1 MIAPTAASRRLLP
14 REAPLTDAA
23 VRLYESIADQPIISP
38 HGHVDPR
45 ILVEDHRFRD
55 PAALL
60 IRDDHYITRLLHA
73 DGLALGELGIGEG
86 DLAAADARRI
96 WRLFCDRWHLFAGT
110 ASGYWLRATLTDVFG
125 IDSVPGEADADDLFD
140 EISAALE
147 RPEMRPRALLERFR
161 IRVLATT
168 DAPLDDLDAHRRLA
182 ADASVET
189 SVLPTFRPDAY
200 LDPRTSGWGERV
212 ERLLASTGES
222 GYRGYLRSLEH
233 HRRRFIDHGAVSADF
248 GVLSAQTLEMT
259 DAEASRLFERGRAGE
274 LDVAGAQAFLAHMLW
289 QSARMST
296 EDGLVMTLH
305 AGVLRNHHAPS
316 FEAFGA
322 DRGHDFPVSTTF
334 VEPLRPLLQSF
345 GTTPGFQLVLFTVDE
360 TTYSREI
367 APLAGFYPSVFIGA
381 PWWFLDAPDS
391 ALRFRSATVETAGF
405 YRGSGFI
412 DDTRAFLSIPVRHD
426 MARRADAAHLAR
438 LVAEERVTLGE
449 AERIALDLQDAIPRR
464 AFKL

>member
-1 MIAPTAASRRLLP
+1 MTLPTATSRRLLP
-14 REAPLTDAA
+14 RVAPSSEIAGQ
-23 VRLYESIADQPIISP
+23 LYDLIADRPIISP

-45 ILVEDHRFRD
+45 ILVDDQPFRD

-73 DGLALGELGIGEG
+73 DGVPLDELGIGEG
-86 DLAAADARRI
+86 DLDPGVARRI
-96 WRLFCDRWHLFAGT
+96 WRLFCERWHLFAGT
-110 ASGYWLRATLTDVFG
+110 ASGYWLRSTLTDVFG
-125 IDSVPGEADADDLFD
+125 IDRIPGEADADDLFD
-140 EISAALE
+140 EISGALE

-161 IRVLATT
+161 LSVLATT

-182 ADASVET
+182 ADASVAT

-200 LDPRTSGWGERV
+200 LDPLTSGWGERV

-233 HRRRFIDHGAVSADF
+233 HRRRFIEHGAVSADF
-248 GVLSAQTLEMT
+248 GVLSAQTLEMPEA
-259 DAEASRLFERGRAGE
+259 DAGRLFERARAGE
-274 LDVAGAQAFLAHMLW
+274 LDEDGARAFLANMLW
-289 QSARMST
+289 QSARMSV

-305 AGVLRNHHAPS
+305 AGVLRNHHTPS
-316 FEAFGA
+316 FHAFGA
-322 DRGHDFPVSTTF
+322 DRGHDIPVSTTF
-334 VEPLRPLLQSF
+334 AEPLRPLLHSF
-345 GTTPGFQLVLFTVDE
+345 GTAPGFHLVLFTVDE

-426 MARRADAAHLAR
+426 MARRTDAAHLAR
-438 LVAEERVTLGE
+438 LIAEERVTLSE

>member
-1 MIAPTAASRRLLP
+1 MTVPLAASHRLLP
-14 REAPLTDAA
+14 RGGESTDLAE
-23 VRLYESIADQPIISP
+23 RLYGLIADQPIISP

-45 ILVEDHRFRD
+45 ILVDDERFRD

-73 DGLALGELGIGEG
+73 DGLALEELGIGAG
-86 DLAAADARRI
+86 DLEPADARRI

-125 IDSVPGEADADDLFD
+125 IDGVPGETDADDLFD
-140 EISAALE
+140 EIATALA
-147 RPEMRPRALLERFR
+147 RPEMRPRALLERFG
-161 IRVLATT
+161 ISVLATT
-168 DAPLDDLDAHRRLA
+168 DAPLDDLEAHRALA

-189 SVLPTFRPDAY
+189 SVVPTFRPDAY
-200 LDPRTSGWGERV
+200 LDPRASGWAERI

-222 GYRGYLRSLEH
+222 GYAGYLRSLEH
-233 HRRRFIDHGAVSADF
+233 HRRRFIDNGAVSADF
-248 GVLSAQTLEMT
+248 GVQSAQTLEMP
-259 DAEASRLFERGRAGE
+259 DADAARLFDRARAGE
-274 LDVAGAQAFLAHMLW
+274 LDDAGAQAFLANMLW
-289 QSARMST
+289 QSARMSVD
-296 EDGLVMTLH
+296 DGLVMTLH
-305 AGVLRNHHAPS
+305 PGVLRNHHTPLFGAH
-316 FEAFGA
+316 GA
-322 DRGHDFPVSTTF
+322 DRGHDIPVTTTF
-334 VEPLRPLLQSF
+334 TEPLRPLLQSF
-345 GTTPGFQLVLFTVDE
+345 GTAPGFQLVLFTVDE
-360 TTYSREI
+360 TAYSREI
-367 APLAGFYPSVFIGA
+367 APLAGFYPSVYIGA

-426 MARRADAAHLAR
+426 MARRTDAAYLAR
-438 LVAEERVTLGE
+438 LVAEERVSLAE